1 MGHEALMLEEAMTLV
16 NMHHQIRIPKKNAH
30 TNVPRIE
37 EETLISYREKLLVLV
52 FNLQA

>member
-1 MGHEALMLEEAMTLV
+1 MGYEALTLEEAMTLL
-16 NMHHQIRIPKKNAH
+16 NMHHLTRISKKNAH